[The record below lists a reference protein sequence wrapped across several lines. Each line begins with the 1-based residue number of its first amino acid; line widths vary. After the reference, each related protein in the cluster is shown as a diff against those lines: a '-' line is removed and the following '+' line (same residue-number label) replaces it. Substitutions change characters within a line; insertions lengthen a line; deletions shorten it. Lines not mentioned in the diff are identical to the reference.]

1 MRGAALLLAGALWL
15 CGCVGPRY
23 QPQPIPPAASGGFVS
38 PAPGVLAQAPPD
50 GWWRLYQD
58 PLLDELVATALAA
71 NTDLKVAV
79 ANLRQ
84 ARASLSESRSARIPS
99 TTVNGSAVRTQ
110 QVILLPTGPAAF
122 ETDFYRLSLDA
133 SYEIDLFGRVTRQL
147 EGARANAAAAA
158 ADRDAAAIAVAAEVA
173 RAYAD
178 ACTGA
183 MRLAV
188 AQRSLKLQEDSFAIA
203 ERRAAVGRDSPLDT
217 ARARAQLE
225 SVRAGLPDI
234 AAARSEALF
243 RLAVLT
249 GKPPAAVDAR
259 AAACVAAPQLK
270 SGLPVG
276 DGAGLLKRRPDVRS
290 ADARLRAAYAQVGAA
305 MADWFPRI
313 SLGGQLSGQGVN
325 PQDVVNGNGFGYSIG
340 PLISWSFPNI
350 WANAARVRGARAG
363 LDAARAR
370 FDGVVL
376 AALKETE
383 TALADY
389 AAVRQ
394 RRTSLAAAREASADA
409 ARIVELRYTAGRLG
423 FAELLE
429 AQATLAAA
437 DASLAAADAAQSNA
451 EVALF
456 KALGGGWQG
465 LAQAAEQA
473 PQAPP
478 VNPAAAR

>member
-1 MRGAALLLAGALWL
+1 MKGAALLLLAALVL
-15 CGCVGPRY
+15 GGCVGPRY
-23 QPQPIPPAASGGFVS
+23 QPQPIPPAAGGGFVS
-38 PAPGVLAQAPPD
+38 PAPGTSPQPPPD
-50 GWWRLYQD
+50 GWWQLYQD
-58 PLLDELVATALAA
+58 PLLDELVAAALAA
-71 NTDLKVAV
+71 NNDLKVAV

-84 ARASLSESRSARIPS
+84 ARASLSESRSARVPS
-99 TTVNGSAVRTQ
+99 TSVNGSAVRTQ

-122 ETDFYRLSLDA
+122 ETDFYRLALDA
-133 SYEIDLFGRVTRQL
+133 SYEIDLFGRVGRQVD
-147 EGARANAAAAA
+147 GARANAAAAA

-178 ACTGA
+178 ACTGG

-188 AQRSLKLQEDSFAIA
+188 VERSLKLQQDSFAIA

-225 SVRAGLPDI
+225 SVRASVPDI
-234 AAARSEALF
+234 AAARQEALF
-243 RLAVLT
+243 RLALLT
-249 GKPPAAVDAR
+249 GKPPAAVDTR
-259 AAACVAAPQLK
+259 VAACTAAPQLK

-276 DGAGLLKRRPDVRS
+276 DGAGLLKRRPDVRA
-290 ADARLRAAYAQVGAA
+290 ADARLRSAYAQVGAA

-313 SLGGQLSGQGVN
+313 SLGGQVSGQGVN

-370 FDGVVL
+370 FDGIVL

-394 RRTSLAAAREASADA
+394 RRTSLAAARDA
-409 ARIVELRYTAGRLG
+409 AAQAAAIVELRHRAGRAG
-423 FAELLE
+423 FVELLD
-429 AQATLAAA
+429 AQATLATA

-465 LAQAAEQA
+465 LAA
-473 PQAPP
+473 P
-478 VNPAAAR
+478 PAAAPPPASP